1 MQTEIRN
8 DLDITIDLDNIIEIQ
23 VMSEE
28 PISDR
33 GLFSIKEVQYRAED
47 GDELKRVI
55 GLLKTMFANV
65 EIDFIN
71 E

>member
-33 GLFSIKEVQYRAED
+33 GLFPIKEVQYRAED